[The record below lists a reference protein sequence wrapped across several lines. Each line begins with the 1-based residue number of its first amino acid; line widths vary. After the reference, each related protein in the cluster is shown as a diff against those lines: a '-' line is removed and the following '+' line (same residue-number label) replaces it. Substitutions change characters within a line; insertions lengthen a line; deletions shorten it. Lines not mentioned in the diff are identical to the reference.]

1 MSSRNSHLL
10 FLFGLSPHNVRQLRL
25 LFAVMVSSSHHTAV
39 PSLAP
44 PDQLIK
50 PIPFKLCLR
59 STREFLLCIRDI
71 AYTYMQIGDIGTEIG
86 MAFAI
91 GDAGDSDKYWLLI
104 LIRKTR
110 TAVLHYVG
118 LHVWPAEHLLQS
130 IESNILS
137 VEVTTL
143 CIRK

>member
-1 MSSRNSHLL
+1 
-10 FLFGLSPHNVRQLRL
+10 
-25 LFAVMVSSSHHTAV
+25 MVSSSHHTAV

-50 PIPFKLCLR
+50 PIPFLIIKLCLR

-118 LHVWPAEHLLQS
+118 LNVWPAERLLQS
-130 IESNILS
+130 IESNRLS